1 MKGCAKTKRS
11 PIGGLFVLAGIEGM
25 RKRVQAARDETNSAL
40 LVRLA
45 FRAKRGGVQSPSAPA
60 KKKSRARKQAAFLF
74 VLFIFHYSSFIIHLS
89 HATFLMKN
97 E

>member
-1 MKGCAKTKRS
+1 MNAETGTVFCDY
-11 PIGGLFVLAGIEGM
+11 FVLHFFSIYGIILSVLRGI
-25 RKRVQAARDETNSAL
+25 VQSVEHQSPKL
-40 LVRLA
+40 
-45 FRAKRGGVQSPSAPA
+45 GVVGSSPSAPA

-89 HATFLMKN
+89 CATFLMKN